1 MDKAY
6 QFEQRNSLANI
17 NNNIKENEWILATRT
32 QNLNLCNLIHHKNMY
47 INFAFFS
54 KNREKKNYLALNLQL
69 VLNSNKYSVT
79 NTLIDQRRGEIQFSF
94 LKFGPSSNQD
104 LDSV

>member
-54 KNREKKNYLALNLQL
+54 KNRGKKKL
-69 VLNSNKYSVT
+69 
-79 NTLIDQRRGEIQFSF
+79 FSSEF
-94 LKFGPSSNQD
+94 TVSFEFQ
-104 LDSV
+104 